1 MPAGEALASQCETAC
16 SSSIDV
22 KDAAIEN
29 SEERKMSC
37 QRRGHR
43 PGWGLQVLSAL
54 LLAMYRH
61 GPSPLHRLA
70 RWAWGGYVGPTLRVA
85 QGRREPPVIAQA
97 VVLRDAEVLLSMRE
111 SPRLWE
117 LPGGYVEPGE
127 PVDDAAVREVEEE
140 TGIRVQV
147 VRQIG
152 WYERTGF
159 RPHRSPAFLC
169 RPVGGSITGSH
180 EVVVSRYFPVT
191 RLPLNMFPWHRRVI
205 WDALTMPARPL
216 RRVQHLGAGTVL
228 LSILLHLAHW
238 LAHPSLQDWRRR
250 KALPPR

>member
-1 MPAGEALASQCETAC
+1 MRG
-16 SSSIDV
+16 
-22 KDAAIEN
+22 KAIA
-29 SEERKMSC
+29 RTV
-37 QRRGHR
+37 RHLGPGHR
-43 PGWGLQVLSAL
+43 PGWGLRVLSSL
-54 LLAMYRH
+54 LLTIYRY
-61 GPSPLHRLA
+61 GPPPLRRLA

-85 QGRREPPVIAQA
+85 QGRRDPPVIAQA
-97 VVLRDAEVLLSMRE
+97 VVLRDAQVLLSMRE

-127 PVDDAAVREVEEE
+127 PLADAAVREVEEE

-169 RPVGGSITGSH
+169 RPVGGSIRGSH

-191 RLPLNMFPWHRRVI
+191 RLPLNMFPWHRQVV
-205 WDALTMPARPL
+205 WDALGTPL
-216 RRVQHLGAGTVL
+216 HAPHRVQHLGVGTVL
-228 LSILLHLAHW
+228 LSILLHLVHW
-238 LAHPSLQDWRRR
+238 LTHPSLQEWRRR
-250 KALPPR
+250 RTALPPR

>member
-1 MPAGEALASQCETAC
+1 MG
-16 SSSIDV
+16 
-22 KDAAIEN
+22 DAAIEK
-29 SEERKMSC
+29 RRVKQ
-37 QRRGHR
+37 QRRGQQ
-43 PGWGLQVLSAL
+43 PGWGLRVLSAL

-61 GPSPLHRLA
+61 GPPPLHRLA

-127 PVDDAAVREVEEE
+127 PLADAAAREVEEE

-147 VRQIG
+147 VCQSG

-191 RLPLNMFPWHRRVI
+191 RLPPNMFPWHRRVI
-205 WDALTMPARPL
+205 WDALGAPPRPVH
-216 RRVQHLGAGTVL
+216 RVQHLGAGTVL

-238 LAHPSLQDWRRR
+238 LTHPSLQEWQRSR
-250 KALPPR
+250 KEVPSR